1 MISWLRLPLST
12 MFLLVFLSAAI
23 GWAREDRPQQP
34 SCIRCHEGLE
44 DQELSQPVKEWPQSV
59 HARNG
64 ISCPDCHGGDMTL
77 DDEEAMDPDKGFRG
91 APEEE
96 DIPAFCGR
104 CHPGVKEDYLDS
116 AHGRALGAGG
126 PQCVTCHGSHA
137 IIMPSV
143 ALITPEKCSTCHS
156 FERAATIRAAL
167 VETDSRI
174 AALAEDLKKLHRLGI
189 KVKALN
195 AQLFNAR
202 NTFHRLFHTV
212 DVEKVHRETEK
223 IQSSLSDI
231 RQKVTGIKERL
242 ARRKWAGA
250 VVISLLLALAAIF
263 FYLRRTYRQEE

>member
-212 DVEKVHRETEK
+212 DVEKVRRETEK

-231 RQKVTGIKERL
+231 RQKVTEIKERL